1 MAQCTKI
8 RKKKRQYCVG
18 DLRDTIDLLDRNIT
32 APTEFSSVDYD
43 EEFQTTIP
51 GAGLPAAINTV
62 TGKTFFDGVNTET
75 PITHTVGI
83 RFQENVTAEN
93 WVLFDSRRLDILKV
107 ENLDERSLW
116 LELTCVDRGLATKEA
131 SKA

>member
-1 MAQCTKI
+1 MAVCTKI
-8 RKKKRQYCVG
+8 RKKKRQYCIG
-18 DLRDTIDLLDRNIT
+18 DLRDTIDLQSRDIT

-43 EEFQTTIP
+43 EDFSTVE
-51 GAGLPAAINTV
+51 ANLPAAINTV
-62 TGKTFFDGVNTET
+62 NGKTFFDGVSTET

-83 RFQENVTAEN
+83 RFIENVTAEN
-93 WVLFDSRRLDILKV
+93 WVLFDGRRFDILRV

>member
-1 MAQCTKI
+1 MAQCIKI

-32 APTEFSSVDYD
+32 APTEFSSVDYG
-43 EEFQTTIP
+43 EEFQTSLP
-51 GAGLPAAINTV
+51 GAGLSAAINTV
-62 TGKTFFDGVNTET
+62 AGKTFFDGVSTET
-75 PITHTVGI
+75 PITHMIGI
-83 RFQENVTAEN
+83 RFIENVTAEN
-93 WVLFDSRRLDILKV
+93 WVLFDGRRLDILKV